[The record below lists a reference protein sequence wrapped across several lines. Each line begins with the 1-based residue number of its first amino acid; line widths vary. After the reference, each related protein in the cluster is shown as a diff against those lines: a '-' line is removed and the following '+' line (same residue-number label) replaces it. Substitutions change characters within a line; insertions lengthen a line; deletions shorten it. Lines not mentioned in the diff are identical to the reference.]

1 MTKTAP
7 RRTRIFGSIAA
18 LGALALASA
27 CSSASSS
34 AQPGST
40 TSSKPL
46 TTVEIGASSSSAD
59 QLIPLY
65 VQEKGLFRQHGI
77 NVKYSLIPAA
87 ELLSAVVSGRV
98 PVGVFG
104 GPQPEESV
112 LAGASLRWVS
122 VWADTPDLVFI
133 AGPGITS
140 FSQLVGKPIG
150 STAAGTLTTILSDAV
165 LEQHGVSLSS
175 VHQVLVGSPS
185 SLVASF
191 ASGTIDGAVTGPP
204 LSNEALSKRPGSTT
218 LVNLS
223 KTWKWPFAGFAVND
237 TWAKQNP
244 AVVVGLLEAM
254 SAGVKDWMNDPTK
267 AESVIEQEVT
277 GLSPAA
283 AATAWRSTLPTL
295 TGSLVPSLAAE
306 QTVMSTIASK
316 YPQLS
321 KMSPSDFIDTS
332 YLRQAGLLS
341 G

>member
-1 MTKTAP
+1 MTKTV
-7 RRTRIFGSIAA
+7 RRWTRIFGSIAA
-18 LGALALASA
+18 VAVLASA

-34 AQPGST
+34 SGQAGST
-40 TSSKPL
+40 SGAKSL
-46 TTVEIGASSSSAD
+46 TTVAIGSSSSAAD

-65 VQEKGLFRQHGI
+65 VEEKGLFRQHGI

-165 LEQHGVSLSS
+165 LEQHGVALSS

-204 LSNEALSKRPGSTT
+204 LSNEALAKRPGSTA
-218 LVNLS
+218 LLDLS
-223 KTWKWPFAGFAVND
+223 KTWKWPFAGFAVNGA
-237 TWAKQNP
+237 WAKQNP
-244 AVVVGLLEAM
+244 AVVVGLLQAM
-254 SAGVKDWMNDPTK
+254 STGVKDWMTDPAK

-277 GLSPAA
+277 GLTPKTAA
-283 AATAWRSTLPTL
+283 IAWRSTLPTL

-306 QTVMSTIASK
+306 QVVMRTIASK

-321 KMSPSDFIDTS
+321 HMSPSAFVDTS

-341 G
+341 N